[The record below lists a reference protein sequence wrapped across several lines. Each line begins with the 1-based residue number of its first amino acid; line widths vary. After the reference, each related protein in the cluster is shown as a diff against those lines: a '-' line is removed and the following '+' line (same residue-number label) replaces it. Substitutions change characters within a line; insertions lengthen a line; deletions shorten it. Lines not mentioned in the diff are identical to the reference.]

1 MVKWKERHQ
10 SFIMTQRRSLWEDEI
25 YWFTTVD
32 TENKKEEP
40 LKLKGVSLTTDLV
53 ECFYY
58 EAKYVKRRKYA
69 DGILCC
75 QHDEGLNWRESNT
88 LRMEAM
94 KIERNNIT
102 ESDLML

>member
-1 MVKWKERHQ
+1 MKGKAPELFNDTEKK
-10 SFIMTQRRSLWEDEI
+10 SLRRLEI

-32 TENKKEEP
+32 TVNKKEDP

-53 ECFYY
+53 ECFYN

-75 QHDEGLNWRESNT
+75 QHDEGLNWHTGRT
-88 LRMEAM
+88 QIPWDW
-94 KIERNNIT
+94 KQWK
-102 ESDLML
+102 